1 MIFRARNSYSIT
13 LKRAHNLLGIPK
25 DPPPPSSSISHGQVG
40 QVHISREQIQEA
52 FRKAAK
58 CYHPDIIAA
67 AGRAVDTAATTTTAQ
82 TTQTIKNDANRTFRE
97 CNEARELLLDY
108 YVNRKYYIPPE
119 VIKSVKDHPPPPI
132 EDESLFSIW
141 THNHSFQLE
150 VFLRLS
156 VCLGLAV
163 TTYFHDLG
171 KGQRRKEYLQRR
183 DNEFYSFGPQR

>member
-1 MIFRARNSYSIT
+1 MIFRVKKTYSIT
-13 LKRAHNLLGIPK
+13 LKRAHSLLGIPK
-25 DPPPPSSSISHGQVG
+25 YYPPQSNISHGQVG
-40 QVHISREQIQEA
+40 QVNSISREQIQEA

-58 CYHPDIIAA
+58 CYHPDIVAA
-67 AGRAVDTAATTTTAQ
+67 AGGVDAAATTAHSPTT
-82 TTQTIKNDANRTFRE
+82 KLDANRTFRE

-108 YVNRKYYIPPE
+108 YINRKYIPPE
-119 VIKSVKDHPPPPI
+119 VIESVKDHPPPM

-141 THNHSFQLE
+141 TQNRSFQIE

>member
-1 MIFRARNSYSIT
+1 MIFRVKKSYSIT
-13 LKRAHNLLGIPK
+13 LKRAQSLLGIPK
-25 DPPPPSSSISHGQVG
+25 DPPPSNIGHGQEVG
-40 QVHISREQIQEA
+40 QINSISREQIQEA

-58 CYHPDIIAA
+58 CYHPDIAA
-67 AGRAVDTAATTTTAQ
+67 AAATTAQATPTT
-82 TTQTIKNDANRTFRE
+82 KLDANRTFRE

-108 YVNRKYYIPPE
+108 YINRKYIPPE
-119 VIKSVKDHPPPPI
+119 VIESVTDHPPPM
-132 EDESLFSIW
+132 EDESLLSIW
-141 THNHSFQLE
+141 TQHRSFQIE